1 MVRPSVHSS
10 RGSKMT
16 FARARSI
23 LLMSGLILILLVG
36 LVAISRGVDL
46 VEVAATLLFIPV
58 FAGFL
63 FGGIRGGFALGVVA
77 AMAYVL
83 MRIPSLQLVGLTPM
97 AGQIAARVLGYLG
110 FGLGG
115 GWAAQQIR
123 VALDKFELHDDIDDE
138 TGVGNARSMVEM
150 TDTEKARADRY
161 QKVFSVVL
169 ADISSPEWAG
179 SPVRRQKTV
188 LRDLGQRL
196 ERAIRSSDH
205 AAHARRGDHH
215 LIGLVL
221 PETGPEGAHI
231 ASENLGKLLAG
242 VSGESAGVRLA
253 VATYPGDGIDP
264 ILELWR
270 ELDRAQRPVDRAA
283 ETRRP
288 RPTS

>member
-1 MVRPSVHSS
+1 
-10 RGSKMT
+10 MT

-23 LLMSGLILILLVG
+23 LLISGLILILLVG

-46 VEVAATLLFIPV
+46 VEVTATLLFIPV

-63 FGGIRGGFALGVVA
+63 FGGVRGGFALGVVVA
-77 AMAYVL
+77 VAYVL
-83 MRIPSLQLVGLTPM
+83 LRIPSLQLVGLTPL
-97 AGQIAARVLGYLG
+97 AGQIAARVVGYLG

-115 GWAAQQIR
+115 GWAAQHIKA
-123 VALDKFELHDDIDDE
+123 ALDKFELHDDIDDE
-138 TGVGNARSMVEM
+138 TGVGNARSMIEI

-161 QKVFSVVL
+161 QKVFSVIL
-169 ADISSPEWAG
+169 ADVSSPKWVAE
-179 SPVRRQKTV
+179 PVRKQRAL

-221 PETGPEGAHI
+221 PETGPEGARI
-231 ASENLGKLLAG
+231 ASENLGKLLTEI
-242 VSGESAGVRLA
+242 SGEGAGVRLA

-264 ILELWR
+264 ILDLWR
-270 ELDRAQRPVDRAA
+270 ELDRARRPIDR
-283 ETRRP
+283 EEESRRP
-288 RPTS
+288 RPVS

>member
-1 MVRPSVHSS
+1 
-10 RGSKMT
+10 MT

-23 LLMSGLILILLVG
+23 LLLSGLILILLVS
-36 LVAISRGVDL
+36 LIAISRGVDL
-46 VEVAATLLFIPV
+46 VEVTATLLFIPV

-63 FGGIRGGFALGVVA
+63 FGGVRVGFALGVGA
-77 AMAYVL
+77 AVAYVL
-83 MRIPSLQLVGLTPM
+83 LRIPSLQLVGLTPL
-97 AGQIAARVLGYLG
+97 AGQIAARVIGYLG

-115 GWAAQQIR
+115 GWAAQQ
-123 VALDKFELHDDIDDE
+123 VKAALDKFELHDDIDDE
-138 TGVGNARSMVEM
+138 TGVGNARSMIEI

-169 ADISSPEWAG
+169 ADVSAAKWA
-179 SPVRRQKTV
+179 SEPMRKQKIL

-221 PETGPEGAHI
+221 PETGPEGARI
-231 ASENLGKLLAG
+231 ASENLSKLLTEI
-242 VSGESAGVRLA
+242 SGESAGVRLA

-270 ELDRAQRPVDRAA
+270 DLDRASRPADREA
-283 ETRRP
+283 EKRRP
-288 RPTS
+288 RPVS